1 MPTSSG
7 GISHQMCLILQVTN
21 NTGTTYLYRQVDLST
36 DANIF
41 SIQTLYTTI
50 WKLLGLLRAE
60 VNVYLGLYV
69 IYPRQSFEST
79 KPNKCHSFRCTSLL
93 CGLIKDFH
101 VDRNKVKFQHFFF
114 EQYEEIMCQQYS
126 SLSMKYRPRFFIK
139 GFKEKMQHNICI
151 RRMFLFFQI
160 FLLLLQ

>member
-21 NTGTTYLYRQVDLST
+21 STGTTYLCRQVDLST

-101 VDRNKVKFQHFFF
+101 VDKNKVKFQHLFF
-114 EQYEEIMCQQYS
+114 EQYEEIMCQQQYS
-126 SLSMKYRPRFFIK
+126 INEMQAKVFIK
-139 GFKEKMQHNICI
+139 RIQRKDAT
-151 RRMFLFFQI
+151 
-160 FLLLLQ
+160 